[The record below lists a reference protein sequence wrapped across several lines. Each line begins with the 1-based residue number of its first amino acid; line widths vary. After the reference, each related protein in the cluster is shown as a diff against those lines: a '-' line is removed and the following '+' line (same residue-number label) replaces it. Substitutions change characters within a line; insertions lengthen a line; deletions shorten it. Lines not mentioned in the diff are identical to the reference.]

1 MTTNQK
7 VVGSNPAGR
16 AKNPENE
23 SFPGHFSIL
32 KVIQVARLYSMD
44 ELKSILTPV
53 FRKNGVRKAT
63 LFGSYSKGTATPASD
78 VDLMVDSGL
87 KGLSF
92 FGLLEDVCSSLDCPV
107 DLIDRQDIVPDSRI
121 DQEIAQTGKV
131 IYVHE

>member
-1 MTTNQK
+1 M
-7 VVGSNPAGR
+7 
-16 AKNPENE
+16 
-23 SFPGHFSIL
+23 
-32 KVIQVARLYSMD
+32 ARLYSME

-53 FRKNGVRKAT
+53 FQKNGVKKAT
-63 LFGSYSKGTATPASD
+63 LFGSYSKGTATQSSD